1 VQLPRRRGLRHLLGA
16 VFRTRPSRTES
27 HDEAQNAV
35 DGDGTLIGGNDVAA
49 QTQQVMKNLNI
60 APAAA
65 GASVQDLVMMTILF
79 VDGVDLAAAYP
90 VAAAELAEA
99 APPVAAARVAGLA
112 GCAPRGQRGR
122 GCDLVSAGVAAGLPD
137 RRVDLRLS
145 SR

>member
-1 VQLPRRRGLRHLLGA
+1 M
-16 VFRTRPSRTES
+16 FRTRPSRTES

-49 QTQQVMKNLNI
+49 QTQQVMNLNI
-60 APAAA
+60 ALAAA

>member
-1 VQLPRRRGLRHLLGA
+1 
-16 VFRTRPSRTES
+16 
-27 HDEAQNAV
+27 
-35 DGDGTLIGGNDVAA
+35 
-49 QTQQVMKNLNI
+49 MKNLNI
-60 APAAA
+60 ALAAA

-99 APPVAAARVAGLA
+99 APPVAAARVAGLPA

-122 GCDLVSAGVAAGLPD
+122 GGDLVSAGVAAGLPD
-137 RRVDLRLS
+137 RRVDLRVS